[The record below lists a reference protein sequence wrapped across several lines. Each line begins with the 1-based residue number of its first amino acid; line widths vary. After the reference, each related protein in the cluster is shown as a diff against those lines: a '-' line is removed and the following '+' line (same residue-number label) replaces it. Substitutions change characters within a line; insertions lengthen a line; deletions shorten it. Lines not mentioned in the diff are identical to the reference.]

1 MKLENYQDY
10 KKYSVKIYDIY
21 MAMSVLNWDQE
32 TKMPKNGSKFRAQQ
46 LSTLAKISYE
56 LSTDKKYGE
65 LLNKLNNDNSLS
77 FDQKRN
83 VYMSRKEYLKNNKY
97 SSEFIV
103 KQSNMISK
111 AFNDWRIAKDKNDFK
126 LFKNSLKEIVDL
138 RKEECEIIGYKVHPY
153 DALLDKYEPNLT
165 TSDVDTIFNDVKNK
179 LVPFIKR
186 ISENNNVDDSF
197 FYQFFEKEKQ
207 WDFGIKLLKQM
218 GYNFDA
224 GRQDISAHPFSSH
237 FSPEDARVT
246 TRIDENNLSEM
257 IWSCIHEG
265 GHALYEQGILSEN
278 YGTPLGNTVSLGIHE
293 SQSRLWENHVG
304 RSLGYWKHNYPVL
317 KSLFPDKLKNVDYN
331 KFYEAA
337 NNVKPS
343 LIRTNADELTY
354 HLHVLIRYEIEKG
367 LIEGSIMVN
376 DLPSIWNEKYYNYLG
391 IKVPNDS
398 KGVLQDIHWSH
409 GSFGYFPTYT
419 IGSFYAAQFFHQAS
433 KEIPDINK
441 KILIG
446 DTSNLLSWLRNNIH
460 KHGERYDAKD
470 LCKKITGK
478 ELDFNYFMKYVT
490 EKYSDIYKLI

>member
-10 KKYSVKIYDIY
+10 KKYSIKIYDIY

-153 DALLDKYEPNLT
+153 DALLDKYEPNLA

-218 GYNFDA
+218 GYNFDS

-304 RSLGYWKHNYPVL
+304 RSLEYWKHNYPVL

-441 KILIG
+441 KILMG
-446 DTSNLLSWLRNNIH
+446 DTSKLLNWLRNNIH

-470 LCKKITGK
+470 LCKNITGK